1 MRLNAL
7 AYVFLIS
14 SILLG
19 ALVPVAFGFG
29 TKMNIP
35 EFLFL
40 VSIAASATMLV
51 FVVLKGRTSRLI
63 EYLTN
68 PRDLG
73 VIAAIGIL
81 QYAVWGYGFLY
92 AERFVSVSLAAAIY
106 RTFPL
111 LMLIFLPFVLRERVT
126 KYQVAALGLALLG
139 LVIALS
145 GSLNISAGSD
155 FPIILLL
162 IGVALSNAFTSV
174 MIKKMMFDI
183 YSSMFLFNITN
194 SILFGSIF
202 LLGGFSPSPIS
213 ASELIAI
220 AYMGVVG
227 FSTLGVMYY
236 SALRMLKTTLVTNL
250 YFLSPF
256 LTFIYS
262 FFIFGEAIRPYYIA
276 IAALVGVGLFLQ
288 KADALGGTY
297 LQKGKQ
303 EAQTIFDVTSAFINC
318 EEERINSVI
327 KRGGRVLAVKMSA
340 KHKEA
345 LNMAIFS
352 QNGFRTHLYTDLHN
366 TIKRDE
372 AQFIREIMGIEQGE
386 IALLSAGEPT
396 QSEQELR
403 ELSAR
408 TSGLN

>member
-7 AYVFLIS
+7 AYIFLVA

-40 VSIAASATMLV
+40 VSVIASATMLA
-51 FVVLKGRTSRLI
+51 FVVLKGKASRLI
-63 EYLTN
+63 EYLTS

-73 VIAAIGIL
+73 VIAAIGVL
-81 QYAVWGYGFLY
+81 QYALWGYGFLY

-111 LMLIFLPFVLRERVT
+111 LMLLFLPLILRERVT
-126 KYQVAALGLALLG
+126 KYQVAALSLALVG

-145 GSLNISAGSD
+145 GGLGIGDVTN
-155 FPIILLL
+155 FPVILLL

-174 MIKKMMFDI
+174 MIKRMMFDI
-183 YSSMFLFNITN
+183 YSSMFLFNLTN
-194 SILFGSIF
+194 AVLFGAIF
-202 LLGGFSPSPIS
+202 ILGGFSPSPIS
-213 ASELIAI
+213 TSELMGI

-227 FSTLGVMYY
+227 FSTLGIMYY
-236 SALRMLKTTLVTNL
+236 SALRILKTTLVTNL

-256 LTFIYS
+256 LTFVYS
-262 FFIFGEAIRPYYIA
+262 FFIFGEAIKPYYLA

-288 KADALGGTY
+288 KADTLGGTY
-297 LQKGKQ
+297 LQKSNDGAK
-303 EAQTIFDVTSAFINC
+303 TIFDVTSAFVNS

-327 KRGGRVLAVKMSA
+327 KRGGRVLAIKMSA
-340 KHKEA
+340 GHKEA
-345 LNMAIFS
+345 LNMAILSANSFK
-352 QNGFRTHLYTDLHN
+352 THLYTDLHAA
-366 TIKRDE
+366 IKHDE
-372 AQFIREIMGIEQGE
+372 AEFIREIMGIEQGE
-386 IALLSAGEPT
+386 IALMSAGEPS

-403 ELSAR
+403 ELSVRA
-408 TSGLN
+408 SVQN